1 MSKDN
6 TSRAEVKNFI
16 RAYFEHEDEGGE
28 PQRFERKGYKV
39 FKARVAALEGKAEGS
54 DLPVTPEGLAALY
67 ELVTGESATYERE
80 PIVSNPRPENV
91 TRALEHVTLW
101 AYEMLDSY
109 PQSVTDLCEKG
120 KSSRGVDDYIALR
133 RHYCFGVDRYAAIRD
148 CFHEMAKRGL
158 VGMHEV
164 NTCGRCHIRVY
175 YRL

>member
-6 TSRAEVKNFI
+6 ASRAEVKSFI
-16 RAYFEHEDEGGE
+16 RAYFEHDRETIE
-28 PQRFERKGYKV
+28 PQGFERKGYKV
-39 FKARVAALEGKAEGS
+39 FKARVAALKGKAEGS

-67 ELVTGESATYERE
+67 ELVTGKSATYEQ
-80 PIVSNPRPENV
+80 PIAFNPRPENV

-109 PQSVTDLCEKG
+109 PQSVTDLCERG
-120 KSSRGVDDYIALR
+120 KSSRGADDYTALR
-133 RHYCFGVDRYAAIRD
+133 KYYWHNDNYGPVRECFR
-148 CFHEMAKRGL
+148 EMAKRGL

-164 NTCGRCHIRVY
+164 KTCGRCHIRVY

>member
-6 TSRAEVKNFI
+6 ASRAEVKSFI

-39 FKARVAALEGKAEGS
+39 FKARVAALDGKAGGS
-54 DLPVTPEGLAALY
+54 DLSVTPEGLAALY
-67 ELVTGESATYERE
+67 ELVTGKSATYERE
-80 PIVSNPRPENV
+80 PFVFNPRPENV

-109 PQSVTDLCEKG
+109 PQSVTDLCERG
-120 KSSRGVDDYIALR
+120 KSSRGADDYTALR
-133 RHYCFGVDRYAAIRD
+133 KYYGRGDNYAPIRD
-148 CFHEMAKRGL
+148 CFREMGKRGL